1 MDNNTI
7 RIKTPT
13 TFEEQVDILI
23 SRNLKVEDRE
33 KAIEVLSRIN
43 YYRLSAYMLTSKTN
57 DEFEDGIT
65 FNEIYILYEFDKRLR
80 NMILGVLETI
90 EITFRTEISYL
101 IAHKYGALG
110 HWSNS
115 ARHLTY

>member
-23 SRNLKVEDRE
+23 SRNLMVEDRE

-43 YYRLSAYMLTSKTN
+43 YYRLSAYMLTFKTN

-80 NMILGVLETI
+80 NMIMGVLETI
-90 EITFRTEISYL
+90 EITFIKHRGRFFL
-101 IAHKYGALG
+101 LQ
-110 HWSNS
+110 
-115 ARHLTY
+115 